1 MRKGSFAFVAALII
15 SASVVQYG
23 QTSRKPTI
31 TTGTSGTS
39 GTSSYLIP
47 PKVIV
52 DILDA
57 PPTPGVTVAPDR
69 RTVALLSRRSMPTI
83 AELAEPIHRIAG
95 TRINPKTN
103 GRQQRGGGITAI
115 TLKSIADGTEKK
127 VVVPP
132 GPNIGGVSFSP
143 DGKRL
148 SFMNTKENGIELW
161 VADTTTRQ
169 SKLVSGMDRLN
180 AASGDPCDW
189 LKDGVTLLCR
199 FVPARRGPAPPEPTV
214 PTGPN
219 IQENHGRAAPAA
231 TLQDLIKTNHDEDLF
246 EYYFTSQ
253 LVTIDSSTGRK
264 TLIGRPGILESVTAS
279 PSGEYI
285 LVSRIKR
292 PFSRLVPMGGFPNE
306 IEIWNRRGE
315 VVRKIADVPS
325 SEGIPI
331 NGVQRGPRGHRWRP
345 DQPATISW
353 VEALDEGDLKN
364 KAPFRDKIVA
374 LAVPFSGAPV
384 EVAKTEWRFGGLS
397 HTEKGIMLLSES
409 DRATRLTRTWI
420 LEAGAQ
426 PRKLWERRQ
435 QDAYNNP
442 GSPVVRRGSGGGGGG
457 GGGRGGGGGGGF
469 GGGLILQYGDY
480 IYLNGEGA
488 SPEGNRPF
496 LDRLDLKTLKTERIF
511 RCAEK
516 TYESV
521 VAPLDDEAKTLLTQ
535 YETLK
540 EPANYYVRDLGAG
553 TKRAITQF
561 KDPAPQ
567 LTGIEKQFVTYERK
581 DGQKLSGTL
590 YLPPGYKKGERLPLL
605 MWAYPREFTDS
616 DTAGQ
621 ISGSPYRF
629 IRVGGMSHLFLL
641 TQGYAIFDNPT
652 MPIVGKGET
661 ANDQYVEQLV
671 ASAEAAVNKVVEMGV
686 ADRDRIG
693 VGGHSYG
700 AFMTANLLAHS
711 DLFRAGIARSGAYN
725 RTLTP
730 FGFQAERRT
739 FWEVPDVY
747 AKMSPFWYANKI
759 NEPILLTH
767 GEADDNS
774 GTFPIQ
780 SERLYMALKGHG
792 ATVRYVTLPY
802 EAHGYSARESVF
814 HTLAEMIN
822 WMDKYVKNAG
832 PRHEARADVK

>member
-1 MRKGSFAFVAALII
+1 MRKRSLAFVIALAIAASSSLF
-15 SASVVQYG
+15 G
-23 QTSRKPTI
+23 QTPAAKS
-31 TTGTSGTS
+31 SG
-39 GTSSYLIP
+39 YLTP

-57 PPTPGVTVAPDR
+57 PPTPGVAVAPDR
-69 RTVALLSRRSMPTI
+69 RTVALLARRSMPTI

-95 TRINPKTN
+95 ARINPKTN
-103 GRQQRGGGITAI
+103 GRQQRGGGVTAI
-115 TLKSIADGTEKK
+115 TLKSIADGTERK
-127 VVVPP
+127 VSVPP
-132 GPNIGGVSFSP
+132 NANIGGVSFSP

-148 SFMNTKENGIELW
+148 SFTNTRENGIELW
-161 VADTTTRQ
+161 VADAATGQ
-169 SKLVSGMDRLN
+169 SRMVSGMDRLN
-180 AASGDPCDW
+180 GTSGDPCDW
-189 LKDGVTLLCR
+189 LKDGVTLLCQL
-199 FVPARRGPAPPEPTV
+199 VPARRGPAPVAPAV

-219 IQENHGRAAPAA
+219 IQENLGKAAPAP
-231 TLQDLIKTNHDEDLF
+231 TVQDLIKTDHDEALF

-253 LVTIDSSTGRK
+253 LATIDSGAGRK
-264 TLIGRPGILESVTAS
+264 TLIGKPGILESVTAS

-292 PFSRLVPMGGFPNE
+292 PFSRLAPMGGFPNDVE
-306 IEIWNRRGE
+306 VWNRRGE

-331 NGVQRGPRGHRWRP
+331 NGVQTGPRGVRWRP
-345 DQPATISW
+345 DQPATLTW
-353 VEALDEGDLKN
+353 VEALDGGNLRN
-364 KAPFRDKIVA
+364 NVPFRDRAVA
-374 LAVPFSGAPV
+374 LAAPFTGEPV

-397 HTEKGIMLLSES
+397 YTEKGIALLSES
-409 DRATRLTRTWI
+409 DRATRRVRTWI
-420 LEAGAQ
+420 LEAGVG

-442 GSPVVRRGSGGGGGG
+442 GAPVARRDGGGG
-457 GGGRGGGGGGGF
+457 GGGRGGGFGGF
-469 GGGLILQYGDY
+469 GGGGGLIIQRGDY
-480 IYLNGEGA
+480 IYLSGQGA
-488 SPEGNRPF
+488 SPEGDRPF
-496 LDRLDLKTLKTERIF
+496 LDRLDLKTLRTDRLF

-521 VAPLDDEAKTLLTQ
+521 VAPLDDEAKTLLTV
-535 YETLK
+535 YET
-540 EPANYYVRDLGAG
+540 PADPPNYYVRDLAAG
-553 TKRAITQF
+553 TRRAITQF

-567 LTGIEKQFVTYERK
+567 LTGVEKQFVTYQRK
-581 DGQKLSGTL
+581 DGVKLSGTL
-590 YLPPGYKKGERLPLL
+590 YLPPGYKRGERLPLV
-605 MWAYPREFTDS
+605 MWAYPREFTDA
-616 DTAGQ
+616 DTASQ
-621 ISGSPYRF
+621 VSGSPYRF
-629 IRVGGMSHLFLL
+629 TRVGGTSHLFLL

-652 MPIVGKGET
+652 MPIVGAGET
-661 ANDQYVEQLV
+661 ANDTYVEQLV

-739 FWEVPDVY
+739 FWEIPDIY

-759 NEPILLTH
+759 NEPILLIH

-792 ATVRYVTLPY
+792 ATVRYVTLPF
-802 EAHGYSARESVF
+802 EAHGYAARESVL
-814 HTLAEMIN
+814 HTLAEMVN

-832 PRHEARADVK
+832 SKTTASK